1 MNEADKCNVAY
12 STPPDDPIAQ
22 LPSRS
27 PLWLVTQRPLINAF
41 VSYLHTQRQALE
53 ANPNEVHHFEFKRQT
68 LEEVRSD
75 FASMIQEGEAR
86 LHRLGGLVAN
96 ALFNERFDLK
106 SVVVGEV
113 PSTKL
118 RFEYAQSIS
127 AKALYAE
134 TDLALGNR
142 ILSQMRFAGPDASET
157 ATLVANF
164 VEYQPTALNRFAV
177 HKMTTRIKAEEEL
190 WNKVCDELFSLDA
203 LVARDKELR
212 SLSRYVKDVFGLKIV
227 VGKPEEAQELQDT
240 LSALNFSTDEL
251 DRVGAPIEP
260 SCQALSFMEVKN
272 YLIDGHNKQSG
283 WEALKSVVKW
293 WDGLFEIQIQ
303 PLSNYFRERE
313 KLTRESHSAF
323 KANRESIRNRLA
335 EIYPLMGYYRDL
347 LRWLFVDPE
356 DTPPHHPNVEI
367 HLDGKRY
374 V

>member
-1 MNEADKCNVAY
+1 MNEADKCKVAY
-12 STPPDDPIAQ
+12 STGVDDPIAQ

-41 VSYLHTQRQALE
+41 VSYLNTQRQALE
-53 ANPNEVHHFEFKRQT
+53 ATPTKVQRFDFERQA
-68 LEEVRSD
+68 LEAVRAD

-96 ALFNERFDLK
+96 ALFSERFDLK

-127 AKALYAE
+127 PSALYAE

-142 ILSQMRFAGPDASET
+142 ILSQMHFGAHEHAET

-190 WNKVCDELFSLDA
+190 WNKVCDELFSLDT

-212 SLSRYVKDVFGLKIV
+212 NLSRYVKDVFGLKIV
-227 VGKPEEAQELQDT
+227 VGKPEDAQGLQET
-240 LSALNFSTDEL
+240 LSALNFTPAEL
-251 DRVGAPIEP
+251 EHVGAPTD
-260 SCQALSFMEVKN
+260 STCQALSFMEVKN
-272 YLIDGHNKQSG
+272 YLVDGHNKQSG

-335 EIYPLMGYYRDL
+335 QNYPLMGYYRDL

-367 HLDGKRY
+367 HLDGRRY
-374 V
+374 A